1 MKKTEGFEIRKLGEE
16 YVILP
21 VGERTET
28 VNEIFTLSETAGF
41 IYLHAEEVQNA
52 EQMAALVAAEYET
65 EPSVVEADVQEVLAV
80 LYQKGI
86 LTDVS
91 SKHEAQP

>member
-41 IYLHAEEVQNA
+41 IYLHAEEVQNRWLHWL
-52 EQMAALVAAEYET
+52 QQNMRQNR
-65 EPSVVEADVQEVLAV
+65 PW
-80 LYQKGI
+80 
-86 LTDVS
+86 
-91 SKHEAQP
+91 SKRM